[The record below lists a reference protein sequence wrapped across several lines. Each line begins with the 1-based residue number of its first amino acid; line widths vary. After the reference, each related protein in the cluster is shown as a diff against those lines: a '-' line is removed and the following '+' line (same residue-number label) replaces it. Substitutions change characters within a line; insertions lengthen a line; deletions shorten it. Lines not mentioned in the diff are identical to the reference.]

1 MRKMKNSKG
10 FTLMEMLIV
19 VAIIAVLVAVMIP
32 TMTSALEK
40 SREAADLANTR
51 SAYAQ
56 LLVAGLTE
64 EDPTAYNTPDGIVTY
79 SRSGANEDAYVY
91 TAVVKLTQKQDGWKT
106 TNADTA
112 VAGLKATGSP
122 VAGGVATVTYTVSTG
137 KVAITYGAA
146 NG

>member
-56 LLVAGLTE
+56 LLYMGLAE
-64 EDPTAYNTPDGIVTY
+64 ENPGTTYNTDTVEYTRTG
-79 SRSGANEDAYVY
+79 NENEYVY
-91 TAVVKLTQKQDGWKT
+91 TAVVQLTQKQADWKT
-106 TNADTA
+106 ANATTA
-112 VAGLKATGSP
+112 VAGITATGTP
-122 VAGGVATVTYTVSTG
+122 TANGTATVTYNQATG
-137 KVAITYGAA
+137 VVTIVYA
-146 NG
+146 

>member
-19 VAIIAVLVAVMIP
+19 VAIIAVLVAIMIP

-56 LLVAGLTE
+56 LLVCGLTE
-64 EDPTAYNTPDGIVTY
+64 EDPTSYSTANVTY
-79 SRSGANEDAYVY
+79 TRTGNENEYTY
-91 TAVVKLTQKQDGWKT
+91 TAVVKLTQKQADWKT
-106 TNADTA
+106 AGAMTA
-112 VAGLKATGSP
+112 VAGITATGEPS
-122 VAGGVATVTYTVSTG
+122 ANGTATVTYTQATG
-137 KVAITYGAA
+137 AVTIVYA
-146 NG
+146 

>member
-64 EDPTAYNTPDGIVTY
+64 EDPTSYNTANVTY
-79 SRSGANEDAYVY
+79 TRTGNENEYVY
-91 TAVVKLTQKQDGWKT
+91 TAVVKLTQKQANWKT
-106 TNADTA
+106 AGAMTA
-112 VAGLKATGSP
+112 VAGITATGEP
-122 VAGGVATVTYTVSTG
+122 TANGTATVTYTQATG
-137 KVAITYGAA
+137 AVTIVYA
-146 NG
+146 

>member
-32 TMTSALEK
+32 VMTNALEK

-56 LLVAGLTE
+56 LLVCGLTE
-64 EDPTAYNTPDGIVTY
+64 EDPKDYDN
-79 SRSGANEDAYVY
+79 
-91 TAVVKLTQKQDGWKT
+91 
-106 TNADTA
+106 
-112 VAGLKATGSP
+112 
-122 VAGGVATVTYTVSTG
+122 ATVTYTRTGDKNDYTYTAVVQLTQKQSGWKTAGAADAVAGITSSGEPGADGTATVTYTSKDG
-137 KVAITYGAA
+137 KVTIVYAGKVGA
-146 NG
+146 

>member
-64 EDPTAYNTPDGIVTY
+64 EDPSAYNTTDGIVTY
-79 SRSGANEDAYVY
+79 SRTGANAGEYVY
-91 TAVVKLTQKQDGWKT
+91 TAVVKLTQKQAGWKT
-106 TNADTA
+106 AGAETA
-112 VAGLKATGSP
+112 VAGLKASGSP
-122 VAGGVATVTYTVSTG
+122 VADGVATVKYDVATG
-137 KVAITYGAA
+137 KVTIEYGAKS
-146 NG
+146 